1 MSVQMM
7 KRPQGRI
14 TIANDK
20 EILRADADKLAGT
33 ESVNPKRNGWGR
45 NHSPRRAEL
54 RQKNVQPVIGMMLSP
69 AMIVSRY
76 FSHLV
81 RASVFSSR

>member
-7 KRPQGRI
+7 KRPQERI

-33 ESVNPKRNGWGR
+33 ENVNPQRIGWGW
-45 NHSPRRAEL
+45 NH
-54 RQKNVQPVIGMMLSP
+54 
-69 AMIVSRY
+69 
-76 FSHLV
+76 
-81 RASVFSSR
+81 